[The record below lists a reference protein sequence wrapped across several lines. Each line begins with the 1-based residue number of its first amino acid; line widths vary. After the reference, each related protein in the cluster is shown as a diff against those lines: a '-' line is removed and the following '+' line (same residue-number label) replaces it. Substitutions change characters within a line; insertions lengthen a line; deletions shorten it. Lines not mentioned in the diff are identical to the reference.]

1 MVPAAQR
8 AEGAPCDL
16 VVVGCSWGG
25 TRALA
30 TILEQLP
37 EDAGTPL
44 AVVQHRG
51 PGVTDI
57 ALPQFLRRRCPIPV
71 EEAEDKT
78 PIEPGRVFLAP
89 ADYHLL
95 VEGARFALS
104 TEAPLRHAR
113 PSIDVLFE
121 SAAESYGER
130 LVGVVLTGTGR
141 DGAAGLRRI
150 GRRGGFTIVQDPAT
164 CERREM
170 PEAAIAAHDPKRV
183 VPVEEMAEMLVELCA
198 ERGRAA

>member
-1 MVPAAQR
+1 MARELVVIGSSNGGARTLPLLLADLPPDFPAA
-8 AEGAPCDL
+8 
-16 VVVGCSWGG
+16 VV
-25 TRALA
+25 A
-30 TILEQLP
+30 
-37 EDAGTPL
+37 
-44 AVVQHRG
+44 VQHRG
-51 PGVTDI
+51 PEVEIGGLASYLRSRS
-57 ALPQFLRRRCPIPV
+57 ALPVR
-71 EEAEDKT
+71 EAEDDQ
-78 PIEPGRVFLAP
+78 PVEPGVVHLAP

-121 SAAESYGER
+121 SAAEAYGER

-164 CERREM
+164 CERHEM
-170 PEAAIAAHDPKRV
+170 PEAAIAARRPKRV
-183 VPVEEMAEMLVELCA
+183 VPVEEMAQLLVGLCA
-198 ERGRAA
+198 ARGRAA

>member
-1 MVPAAQR
+1 MARELVVIGSSNGGARTLPLLLSDLPPDFPAA
-8 AEGAPCDL
+8 
-16 VVVGCSWGG
+16 VV
-25 TRALA
+25 A
-30 TILEQLP
+30 
-37 EDAGTPL
+37 
-44 AVVQHRG
+44 VQHRG
-51 PGVTDI
+51 PEVEIGGLASFLRSRS
-57 ALPQFLRRRCPIPV
+57 ALPDDQPV
-71 EEAEDKT
+71 E
-78 PIEPGRVFLAP
+78 PGVVHLAP

-121 SAAESYGER
+121 SAAEAYGER

-164 CERREM
+164 CERHEM
-170 PEAAIAAHDPKRV
+170 PEAAIAARRPKRV
-183 VPVEEMAEMLVELCA
+183 VPVEEMAQLLVGLCA
-198 ERGRAA
+198 ARGRAA

>member
-1 MVPAAQR
+1 MAHELVVIGSSKGGARTLPRLLADLPTDFPAAV
-8 AEGAPCDL
+8 AA
-16 VVVGCSWGG
+16 
-25 TRALA
+25 
-30 TILEQLP
+30 
-37 EDAGTPL
+37 
-44 AVVQHRG
+44 VQHRG
-51 PGVTDI
+51 LEMELGGLASFLRSRS
-57 ALPQFLRRRCPIPV
+57 ALPVC
-71 EEAEDKT
+71 EAEDDQ
-78 PIEPGRVFLAP
+78 PIEPGVVHLAP